1 MPSIVLHMIS
11 CPVPFVVLLLPVCLG
26 LESAMVGCLRCGPF
40 LLHYLSCCP
49 HVFCFFFLRGCY
61 FSLLVL
67 PFLHAC
73 LITVGSLNHHN
84 LMITNV
90 PKRTGVIP
98 PGSFLT
104 FTDAIASFAE
114 YEISNK
120 TTDPPR
126 VGS

>member
-1 MPSIVLHMIS
+1 MPSIVLHVIS
-11 CPVPFVVLLLPVCLG
+11 CAVPFVVLLLPVCLG

-40 LLHYLSCCP
+40 LLHYLSCCT
-49 HVFCFFFLRGCY
+49 HVFCFFFFFRGCY

-73 LITVGSLNHHN
+73 LITVGSLNHN

-90 PKRTGVIP
+90 PKRTGIIP

-104 FTDAIASFAE
+104 FTGPIASFAE
-114 YEISNK
+114 YEIPNK
-120 TTDPPR
+120 PTGPPR